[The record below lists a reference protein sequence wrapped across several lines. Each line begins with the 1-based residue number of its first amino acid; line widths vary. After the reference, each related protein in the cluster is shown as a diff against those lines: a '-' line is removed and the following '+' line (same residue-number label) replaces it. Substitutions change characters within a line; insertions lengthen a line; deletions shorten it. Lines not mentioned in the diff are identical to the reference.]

1 MNQLTSLTSK
11 CQITLELP
19 NKVADDF
26 QDEVNNLKIIGTD
39 KVGNN
44 ICVFDKNICW
54 YGNLDF
60 GGIIKPYMTAM
71 RIWKLSNF
79 LCK

>member
-11 CQITLELP
+11 RQITLELL

-26 QDEVNNLKIIGTD
+26 QDEVNNLKIIRTD

-44 ICVFDKNICW
+44 ICVFDKDICW

-71 RIWKLSNF
+71 RI
-79 LCK
+79 CKSSVKFNN

>member
-44 ICVFDKNICW
+44 ICVFDKKYLLVW
-54 YGNLDF
+54 KF
-60 GGIIKPYMTAM
+60 GF
-71 RIWKLSNF
+71 RWDN
-79 LCK
+79 